1 MALYPATSLSSIPL
15 HAPAA
20 RRAPTPTA
28 PAWLLQEEAS
38 RLRRLR
44 TLLALFALY
53 AAALLA
59 VTLLSDGAD
68 VGCVLAGI
76 SGHIMYATFRLVA
89 SWREAAWF
97 DHARRRCFAAASP

>member
-1 MALYPATSLSSIPL
+1 MALLPATLSTIAIDRSVHVPEWML
-15 HAPAA
+15 H
-20 RRAPTPTA
+20 
-28 PAWLLQEEAS
+28 EEAG

-44 TLLALFALY
+44 GLLALFALY

-76 SGHIMYATFRLVA
+76 SGHVMYATLRLVA
-89 SWREAAWF
+89 EWRDAAWL
-97 DHARRRCFAAASP
+97 DHARRRLYACAA

>member
-1 MALYPATSLSSIPL
+1 MVVPMAAASISSISL
-15 HAPAA
+15 HAPVV
-20 RRAPTPTA
+20 RRAHVQTVPT
-28 PAWLLQEEAS
+28 WLLHEEAS

-53 AAALLA
+53 AAALLT
-59 VTLLSDGAD
+59 VTLVSDGAD

-89 SWREAAWF
+89 SWRDAAWL
-97 DHARRRCFAAASP
+97 DHARRRVFAL